1 MIASKLER
9 NNPRKKFKGFSLLKN
24 KEQKMLKPKK
34 TKKPYLRVVEPKK
47 AGKRAT
53 NNVREGDIGGL
64 APRKTPGVKAV

>member
-1 MIASKLER
+1 
-9 NNPRKKFKGFSLLKN
+9 
-24 KEQKMLKPKK
+24 MLKPKK